1 LLRQRALLLSAFK
14 LLGTV
19 RLRVGARP
27 AVLLLRIRVVLFSL
41 SRNPTR
47 TAKAMRIA
55 LVVVKRLLI
64 IELGVLTE
72 RMQA

>member
-1 LLRQRALLLSAFK
+1 MQDMRLRVVVRLVALLLC
-14 LLGTV
+14 
-19 RLRVGARP
+19 
-27 AVLLLRIRVVLFSL
+27 IRVVLFSL

-64 IELGVLTE
+64 LELGVLSE
-72 RMQA
+72 RMQI